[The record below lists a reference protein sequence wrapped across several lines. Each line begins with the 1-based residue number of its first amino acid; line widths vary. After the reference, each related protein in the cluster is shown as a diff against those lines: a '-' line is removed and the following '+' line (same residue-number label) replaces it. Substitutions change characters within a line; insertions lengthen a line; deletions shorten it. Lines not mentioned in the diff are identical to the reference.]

1 MGMFDTVHF
10 DRPIVCAVC
19 QAPILSAQTK
29 AFECLMDSFRVGDC
43 ISHAEEIRLVREGL
57 YCDACHTFDKQF
69 VYFVVYRGILID
81 VTPDRETAEAQLR
94 TFSFERLL
102 LWYHDLYA
110 KCIAEQRD
118 RRQLEHF
125 LRDVVSWYEE
135 GYDQLTSEERDKRGF
150 LFWLHRPLLEKA
162 ATPLDALRAYF
173 DQLRADDEAT
183 SDTTPAG

>member
-162 ATPLDALRAYF
+162 AAPLDALRAYF